1 MPRSVDRLLSAKKR
15 TDVDRSGFSSY
26 LRTGYSQKQTSQ
38 KRCSTNL
45 SKAMSIMSA
54 TIYRLDTRFVV
65 HPVNTTT
72 AGVGIASEPYI
83 VLPTPTSAVDLGTAI
98 NHALDSYRNGIP
110 HPTNWKGLSGPRLAA
125 AGVRSEAAL
134 HKQALMVE
142 VTRAGNTLTF
152 TPQRN
157 GGATGNDK
165 GFHALD
171 ERAVTLDE
179 PTQEAAGEAVLRVF
193 NLCT

>member
-1 MPRSVDRLLSAKKR
+1 
-15 TDVDRSGFSSY
+15 
-26 LRTGYSQKQTSQ
+26 
-38 KRCSTNL
+38 
-45 SKAMSIMSA
+45 MSA

-65 HPVNTTT
+65 YPVSTTT
-72 AGVGIASEPYI
+72 ADVGIASEPYI
-83 VLPTPTSAVDLGTAI
+83 VLPTPVSAVDLGMAI
-98 NHALDSYRNGIP
+98 NHALDSYRNDVP

-134 HKQALMVE
+134 HKQASMIS
-142 VTRAGNTLTF
+142 VTRTGNTVSF

-157 GGATGNDK
+157 GGATGADK

-193 NLCT
+193 NICN